1 MNLSPSQ
8 QPRLPID
15 RVVAIVD
22 DDREVR
28 QSTAHLLRHAGYA
41 VREFPNGDAFLSS
54 PARHEVS
61 GVILDLRMPGKDGLQ
76 VLREMAGGAALPVV
90 LCTGQAT
97 IPEAVMAMRTGA
109 VDVIEKPFA
118 AADLIRAIEGWPL
131 RSERQAVTDARAGAV
146 ALVAGLPLRLRQVL
160 EGIATGKLNKMIAH
174 ELGLST
180 RTIEAYRADLF
191 DRLQVCG
198 TAGAVRIAVAVG
210 MLAADVPPD
219 RTEI

>member
-76 VLREMAGGAALPVV
+76 VCAKCPAALR
-90 LCTGQAT
+90 C
-97 IPEAVMAMRTGA
+97 
-109 VDVIEKPFA
+109 
-118 AADLIRAIEGWPL
+118 
-131 RSERQAVTDARAGAV
+131 RSSCAPARRRS
-146 ALVAGLPLRLRQVL
+146 PRPSWR
-160 EGIATGKLNKMIAH
+160 
-174 ELGLST
+174 
-180 RTIEAYRADLF
+180 
-191 DRLQVCG
+191 
-198 TAGAVRIAVAVG
+198 
-210 MLAADVPPD
+210 
-219 RTEI
+219 